1 MFLCLLLYFNLLLVS
16 LIHTSKEDKLGM
28 LKQELNDVKVELLGI
43 INELRNC
50 KNKLK
55 RLLDEM
61 NHAIASENRTINK
74 YKDCQSEHFKA
85 KNGLNFLQ
93 YGQAFLL
100 DIKATYDRMESE
112 NSEEYCNT
120 LGTPFPIGDVDYIL
134 ITLNRCTSVDT
145 LIPILLCC

>member
-1 MFLCLLLYFNLLLVS
+1 MFLCLLLYLNLLLVS
-16 LIHTSKEDKLGM
+16 LIHTSKED
-28 LKQELNDVKVELLGI
+28 N
-43 INELRNC
+43 
-50 KNKLK
+50 
-55 RLLDEM
+55 EM

-100 DIKATYDRMESE
+100 DIKATYDKPTINQLQGLESCLDAQHQDFLRMESE

-120 LGTPFPIGDVDYIL
+120 LGTPFSIGDVDFI
-134 ITLNRCTSVDT
+134 
-145 LIPILLCC
+145 

>member
-1 MFLCLLLYFNLLLVS
+1 
-16 LIHTSKEDKLGM
+16 
-28 LKQELNDVKVELLGI
+28 
-43 INELRNC
+43 
-50 KNKLK
+50 
-55 RLLDEM
+55 M

-100 DIKATYDRMESE
+100 DIKATYDKPTINQLQGLESCLDAQHQDFLRMESE

-120 LGTPFPIGDVDYIL
+120 LGTPFSIDIDAINNAIDDSQYYTYLYNINL
-134 ITLNRCTSVDT
+134 FEHQ
-145 LIPILLCC
+145 ILLDIYNEFKKTD